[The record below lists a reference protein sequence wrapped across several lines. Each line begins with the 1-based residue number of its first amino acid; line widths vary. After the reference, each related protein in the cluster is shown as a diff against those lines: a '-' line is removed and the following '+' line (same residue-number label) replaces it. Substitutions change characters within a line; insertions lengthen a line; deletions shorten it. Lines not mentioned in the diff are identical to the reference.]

1 VRIRTSRDCLCSF
14 VLNGTRSPQVEE
26 DKIKRNWTAGRWQLK
41 LRKVV
46 RFSIVDFRQVGGRDA
61 PTPQAR
67 RAVSDDWR
75 CAANCQLVI
84 APPLQVPGTSFRQE
98 ILLAQVGPCATGIIR
113 VTRSDS
119 NVTSFSQFT
128 PGEQPPSKETYK
140 WCQALSLERQYVMNN
155 AVHCNL
161 QAPRW
166 LINHGIE
173 GNHKTSRLH
182 STVPV

>member
-1 VRIRTSRDCLCSF
+1 MRIRTSRDCLCSF

-26 DKIKRNWTAGRWQLK
+26 YKTKRNWTAGRWQLK

-61 PTPQAR
+61 PSLQAR

-75 CAANCQLVI
+75 CAANGNRSSLASSRHQF
-84 APPLQVPGTSFRQE
+84 PPRDSV
-98 ILLAQVGPCATGIIR
+98 AQVGTCATGIIR

-140 WCQALSLERQYVMNN
+140 WCQALSLQRQYVMNN
-155 AVHCNL
+155 AVH
-161 QAPRW
+161 
-166 LINHGIE
+166 
-173 GNHKTSRLH
+173 
-182 STVPV
+182 